1 MLTTII
7 CILAFFFLIR
17 TALGITWTI
26 IKFFAALI
34 AYGLL
39 FVIIV
44 AVFGFVITAPVLFVA
59 GVIWLFVHCMKFI
72 F

>member
-7 CILAFFFLIR
+7 CILAFLFLIKV
-17 TALGITWTI
+17 TLSITWTI

-59 GVIWLFVHCMKFI
+59 GVIWLLVHCLKFI

>member
-7 CILAFFFLIR
+7 CILAFLFLIKV
-17 TALGITWTI
+17 TLSITWTI

-59 GVIWLFVHCMKFI
+59 GVIWLFVHCMKCI

>member
-7 CILAFFFLIR
+7 CILAFLFLIKV
-17 TALGITWTI
+17 TLSITWTI

-59 GVIWLFVHCMKFI
+59 GVIVLKHFGL
-72 F
+72 

>member
-7 CILAFFFLIR
+7 CILAFLFLIKV
-17 TALGITWTI
+17 TLSITWTI
-26 IKFFAALI
+26 IKFLAALI

-44 AVFGFVITAPVLFVA
+44 AVFGFAITAPVLFVA
-59 GVIWLFVHCMKFI
+59 GVIWLLVHCLKFI